1 MPTRPAGRA
10 SLQTAAAPVSAPY
23 EPLFNFNDGRDDKR
37 GVMADKTPAPA
48 GTNSILVKL
57 RPTGALRAAE
67 SRANLR
73 PLYEEAPRGA
83 ASGFGLDSDPRWF
96 LAELPDGAATPWD
109 LAHARV
115 AAQLG
120 VSESDVVFAE
130 PDLFHNVYRDA
141 NEEEIGP
148 GFAAGEKCVA
158 EPQDGARGKAVGP
171 AEFAWHLGDNYSQLG
186 SARDAVVFED
196 PRTRIAH
203 LDTGYYRAHDVAPE
217 RERILKH
224 LERSFVEGDRNRQSA
239 EDPDNNAF
247 LVDNSGHGT
256 GTIGILA
263 GGKAPG
269 FGGVYLGGAPQADIV
284 PIRVADRVV
293 LLTTSALAQ
302 ALDYAVEQRCD
313 VATLSMGGVPSRAW
327 GEAVDRAYE
336 AGLCLCAAAGNHFG
350 ISPPRTLVY
359 PARFSRVIA
368 VCGVM
373 ADGRPYAD
381 LKGTAMEGSHGPDSA
396 MKAALAA
403 YTPNIPWPRFMC
415 ADVIR
420 LNGEGTSAAT
430 PQVAAAA
437 ALWFEKYKRELPR
450 DWRRVEAVRNALF
463 TSAKLKSDRKHFG
476 NGVLQARAALDVRP
490 AFGLKKSDKSDDSWS
505 FLRVI
510 TGLGVVEI
518 PPREEMFNLELA
530 QRWLLN
536 EELQAL
542 VPDPAAVSRLKDE
555 ELRRF
560 MEAVIEDEGASL
572 ALRRHVAA
580 RYPVAAG
587 RSAPRTPKTRVV
599 VPEVLPVCDTQPA
612 VPDPP
617 FRAVRVYAVDPSL
630 SARLDTASV
639 NEVTLQ
645 IRWEELGKGPTG
657 EYLAVEDVDASGRR
671 YPPVE
676 LDDPRL
682 LAQDGWAPSEGN
694 PQFHQQMVYAVAMKT
709 IQHFERALGRPVLWR
724 PRPNPK
730 NANDD
735 SQFVRRLA
743 VRPHAL
749 RQANAF
755 YSPQEVALLFGYFEA
770 GADDPGDHMP
780 GSRVYSCLSH
790 DIIAHE
796 TTHAVL
802 DGMHRRFNEATNPDV
817 LALHEGFADIVALM
831 QHFTIPGVLEQ
842 EIARTRGDI
851 EAESMLGSLAVQFG
865 YATGGRGA
873 LRNAIGRVE
882 GGVWKRFAPDPADLQ
897 KRLTPHSRGAVLVA
911 AVFDAFIAIYKAR
924 TADLLRIYTGGTGV
938 LPGGAIH
945 PDLVRRL
952 SDEASKSAAH
962 VLDMAIRA
970 LDYLPPVD
978 VTFFEYLRALITAD
992 FDLVSDDRHNY
1003 RVAFVEAFRRR
1014 GIYPLN
1020 LDDATADTP
1029 RTLSVDTLRW
1039 QGFDTAQFP
1048 RRVRAE
1054 IAGQYKGVL
1063 DGLRQYAEACIY
1075 LKDREELFDVTRR
1088 QRATLH
1094 KQLLDAFKAVPAFA
1108 GELGLDPD
1116 KRFEVHE
1123 LRRALRV
1130 DPEGRNVPQIIVA
1143 LTQSDVVKDVDAP
1156 RHVFRGGS
1164 TLVVDL
1170 SRHDLKAVKY
1180 RIVKNITSAA
1190 RRERTAAFVRDA
1202 ASDPLRA
1209 LFFAPDRHGEPF
1221 AALHALADDGF

>member
-1 MPTRPAGRA
+1 
-10 SLQTAAAPVSAPY
+10 
-23 EPLFNFNDGRDDKR
+23 
-37 GVMADKTPAPA
+37 MADKTPTPA
-48 GTNSILVKL
+48 GTNSLLVKL
-57 RPTGALRAAE
+57 RPSNALRAAE
-67 SRANLR
+67 SRANLK
-73 PLYEEAPRGA
+73 PLFTEAPRTD
-83 ASGFGLDSDPRWF
+83 ASGFGLDTAPQWF
-96 LAELPDGAATPWD
+96 LAEMPEGAATPWD
-109 LAHARV
+109 VAHARV

-120 VSESDVVFAE
+120 IDEADVLFAE
-130 PDLFHNVYRDA
+130 PDLVHNVYRDT
-141 NEEEIGP
+141 NEEEFGP
-148 GFAAGEKCVA
+148 GFAAGEKCEANPPDVT
-158 EPQDGARGKAVGP
+158 RGKAPGP
-171 AEFAWHLGDNYSQLG
+171 GDVFAWHLGDNYSQLN
-186 SARDAVVFED
+186 SARDAVTFAD

-203 LDTGYYRAHDVAPE
+203 LDTGYYRAHDAAPE
-217 RERILKH
+217 PGRILRH

-247 LVDNSGHGT
+247 LIDNSGHGT

-269 FGGVYLGGAPQADIV
+269 FGGVYLGGAPQADIL

-293 LLTTSALAQ
+293 LLTTSALAG
-302 ALDYAVEQRCD
+302 AIDYAVQQRCD

-327 GEAVDRAYE
+327 GEAVDKAYE
-336 AGLCLCAAAGNHFG
+336 AGLCLCAAAGNHVG
-350 ISPPRTLVY
+350 ITPPRTLVY

-368 VCGVM
+368 VVGVM

-381 LKGTAMEGSHGPDSA
+381 LKGLALEGSYGPDSA
-396 MKAALAA
+396 MKAAIAA

-415 ADVIR
+415 PNVIR

-430 PQVAAAA
+430 PQVAAAV

-463 TSAKLKSDRKHFG
+463 TTAKLKSDRKHFG
-476 NGVLQARAALDVRP
+476 NGVLQARAALEVRP
-490 AFGLKKSDKSDDSWS
+490 VFGLKKSDKSDDSWS
-505 FLRVI
+505 FLRVL
-510 TGLGVVEI
+510 TGLGIAQV
-518 PPREEMFNLELA
+518 PPREQMFNLELA

-536 EELQAL
+536 EELQEL
-542 VPDPAAVSRLKDE
+542 VPDPSAVSELKDA

-560 MEAVIEDEGASL
+560 MEAIIDDEGASR
-572 ALRRHVAA
+572 ALRRHVAT
-580 RYPVAAG
+580 RYPVASG
-587 RSAPRTPKTRVV
+587 HSVPRRKDRRQRAEVA
-599 VPEVLPVCDTQPA
+599 PEVLKVCEVQPA
-612 VPDPP
+612 IPDPP
-617 FRAVRVYAVDPSL
+617 HRAVRVYAVDPSL
-630 SARLDTASV
+630 SARLDTASI
-639 NEVTLQ
+639 NEVTLN
-645 IRWEELGKGPTG
+645 IRWEKLGKGPTG
-657 EYLAVEDVDASGRR
+657 EYLAVDDVYAPKKR
-671 YPPVE
+671 YQPVD

-724 PRPNPK
+724 PRPNAKRPD
-730 NANDD
+730 DD
-735 SQFVRRLA
+735 SVFVQRLA

-770 GADDPGDHMP
+770 SADDPGEHMP

-796 TTHAVL
+796 TTHAIL

-831 QHFTIPGVLEQ
+831 QHFTIPGVLRQ

-882 GGVWKRFAPDPADLQ
+882 NGVWQRFTPDPADLP
-897 KRLTPHSRGAVLVA
+897 KRLTPHARGAVLVA

-938 LPGGAIH
+938 LPGGALH
-945 PDLVRRL
+945 PDLVHRL
-952 SDEASKSAAH
+952 ADEASKSASH
-962 VLDMAIRA
+962 VLDMCIRA

-992 FDLVSDDRHNY
+992 HDFVTDDRHNY

-1014 GIYPLN
+1014 GIYPLD
-1020 LDDATADTP
+1020 LGEPTTDAP

-1039 QGFDTAQFP
+1039 QGFDPARFT
-1048 RRVRAE
+1048 RKVNAE
-1054 IAGQYKGVL
+1054 VGKQYKAVL

-1075 LKDREELFDVTRR
+1075 LKDRAELFEVTRG
-1088 QRATLH
+1088 QRRKLH
-1094 KQLLDAFKAVPAFA
+1094 NQLVVAFKAVPAFA
-1108 GELGLDPD
+1108 KALSLDPE

-1123 LRRALRV
+1123 LRRALRI
-1130 DPEGRNVPQIIVA
+1130 DSDGRNVPQVIVS
-1143 LTQSDVVKDVDAP
+1143 LTQSETLKDADTP
-1156 RHVFRGGS
+1156 RHTFRGGS

-1170 SRHDLKAVKY
+1170 SQHDLKAVKY
-1180 RIVKNITSAA
+1180 RIYKNITSAA
-1190 RRERTAAFVRDA
+1190 RRERTAAFVRA
-1202 ASDPLRA
+1202 AAADPLRA